1 MTDRRMLAANGR
13 VALAALKGQ
22 VAADRFVAGEM
33 RQIAVPVA
41 PIWCDRDGQA
51 RQRELLYGAQFTVL
65 EEDGVRAFG
74 QSARDGY
81 VGYVAVADL
90 AAPTRATHVV
100 SALATH
106 LYSAPDLKSP
116 NIMGLGFG
124 SRLGLVG
131 QVGRFMETVGGAFVP
146 EQHVRALDSPA
157 PDIVSVARKF
167 LGVPYLWG
175 GNSSWG
181 IDCSGLVQAAMLA
194 CGHDCPGDAD
204 MQQVQVGDAL
214 SEGAPTQPG
223 DLIFWSGHVAIVVDR
238 ETLIHA
244 NANDMAVAYE
254 PMDSAIARIADQGE
268 GPVTVRRRI

>member
-22 VAADRFVAGEM
+22 VAADRFVAGER

-41 PIWCDRDGQA
+41 PIWRDRHGQA

-65 EEDGVRAFG
+65 EQNGARAFG
-74 QSARDGY
+74 QSVRDGY
-81 VGYVAVADL
+81 VGYVAVANL

-116 NIMGLGFG
+116 KVMDLCFG

-131 QVGRFMETVGGAFVP
+131 QVGRFMETVSGAFVP
-146 EQHVRALDSPA
+146 EQHLRAVDRPA
-157 PDIVSVARKF
+157 PDIVSVARMF

-175 GNSSWG
+175 GNSSRG
-181 IDCSGLVQAAMLA
+181 IDCSGLVQAAVLA
-194 CGHDCPGDAD
+194 CGHDCPGDSD
-204 MQQVQVGDAL
+204 MQQTQVGEAL
-214 SEGAPTQPG
+214 GEDAPTQPG
-223 DLIFWSGHVAIVVDR
+223 DLIFWSSHVAIAVGR

-268 GPVTVRRRI
+268 GPVTARRRI